1 MKISGILSHMIGPGH
16 VLSVTPVRPFVQTE
30 SPVTA
35 PTSLEPVE
43 VLDAPIDSDDEENDD
58 PMFEF

>member
-1 MKISGILSHMIGPGH
+1 MRISGILCHIIGPGH
-16 VLSVTPVRPFVQTE
+16 VLSVTPKPLFVQTD

-35 PTSLEPVE
+35 PASLEPVE
-43 VLDAPIDSDDEENDD
+43 VLNAPIDSDDEENDD

>member
-1 MKISGILSHMIGPGH
+1 MRISGILSHTIGPGH
-16 VLSVTPVRPFVQTE
+16 VLSVTPAPLFVQTE

-35 PTSLEPVE
+35 PTPSEPVE
-43 VLDAPIDSDDEENDD
+43 VPNAPIDSDDEENDD